1 MDEVLLLLL
10 RHGAHLRPVRMTT
23 AELGAEAGMSQQNA
37 SRTLTV
43 LEKGGYLERK
53 EGGIILTKKAC
64 GELGEAYAAMKRAF
78 EGGKLEIT
86 GTIVRGL
93 GEGKYY
99 LSLDGYRKQI
109 KKTLGFIPFPGTLNV
124 KMAPADVWKRQQL
137 LRIEPLIIQGFM
149 DGKRTYGDLF
159 AYRCRLEGTD
169 CAVIVPMRTHHGPEV
184 IEVISSFDIK
194 KKLGKKDGGKVRLTV
209 VS

>member
-23 AELGAEAGMSQQNA
+23 TELGAEAGMSQQNA
-37 SRTLTV
+37 SRTLAL
-43 LEKGGYLERK
+43 LEKRGYLERK
-53 EGGIILTKKAC
+53 ENGITLTKKAC
-64 GELGEAYAAMKRAF
+64 GELGDAYAAMKRAF
-78 EGGKLEIT
+78 EGGRLEIS
-86 GTIVRGL
+86 GAIVRGL

-99 LSLDGYRKQI
+99 LSLDGYRRQI
-109 KKTLGFIPFPGTLNV
+109 QKALGFIPFPGTLNLR
-124 KMAPADVWKRQQL
+124 MASGDVWKRQQL
-137 LRIEPLIIQGFM
+137 LRMEPIIISGFT

-159 AYRCRLEGTD
+159 AYRCRLEGAD
-169 CAVIVPMRTHHGPEV
+169 CAIIVPMRTHHGPEV